1 MSKNRL
7 YQVLLAPRVTEKSTR
22 VGEDGNQYVFHV
34 VKDAS
39 KAEVKGAV
47 EELFEVSVESVRI
60 VNVKGK
66 NKSFRMRPGKRSDWK
81 KAYVRVQE
89 GCKDEDSWQSLRQN
103 QHRQDV
109 VVSSR
114 SSMIT
119 CTRVL
124 LMLPWWKRRTR
135 MAAATTWAGSRR
147 ATRAAD
153 TSNTIA

>member
-1 MSKNRL
+1 MSNNRL
-7 YQVLLAPRVTEKSTR
+7 YQVLLSPRVTEKTTR

-47 EELFEVSVESVRI
+47 EALFDVNVEAVRI

-89 GCKDEDSWQSLRQN
+89 GQVIDFLGGES
-103 QHRQDV
+103 
-109 VVSSR
+109 
-114 SSMIT
+114 
-119 CTRVL
+119 
-124 LMLPWWKRRTR
+124 
-135 MAAATTWAGSRR
+135 A
-147 ATRAAD
+147 
-153 TSNTIA
+153 